1 MLPLSYS
8 VLPLSR
14 QTNPEQYTGRL
25 RDLHS
30 PAMTNWQK
38 KPMTGRLFNV
48 RAAVYLIVGL
58 ELRKTDRVWWL

>member
-1 MLPLSYS
+1 
-8 VLPLSR
+8 
-14 QTNPEQYTGRL
+14 
-25 RDLHS
+25 
-30 PAMTNWQK
+30 MTNWQK